1 MIALTASALFTP
13 LERLNDPIVLVDDG
27 VITRISSRRESEIPA
42 GARVIEFGNGV
53 LAPGLID
60 LHIHGAAGHDVME
73 SDSDALACIERFLFQ
88 HGVSSYLPTT
98 VTAPMPATLAAVE
111 RLADA
116 IEEPTETDRAHP
128 MGVHLEGPF
137 LSHARRGVHPAEYL
151 VEPTMEIFE
160 RLWEAARGH
169 IKMLTI
175 APELDGALK
184 VIEEA
189 TKRGVCISVG
199 HSDAHLEQARK
210 AVDRGARHAT
220 HTFNAMRPIAHRDP
234 GIIELVL
241 SDDRMSA
248 DIIVDGFH
256 VDPAVVKLFMRAKT
270 AERAVLITDALSAA
284 GMPEGKFRLGEMEI
298 EVQNGTCTS
307 GGRIAGSVLTMD
319 QAVRNTMKFAE
330 VDFQYALRA
339 ASTNPAKAAGLAGKG
354 KLEAGAA
361 ADFVVFNKDHEVVR
375 TIVGGTGL

>member
-13 LERLNDPIVLVDDG
+13 LERLNDPIVLLDDG
-27 VITRISSRRESEIPA
+27 VITRISSRREIEIPA
-42 GARVIEFGNGV
+42 GARVVEFGNGL

-189 TKRGVCISVG
+189 TKRGVCISLG

-330 VDFQYALRA
+330 VDLQYALRA

-354 KLEAGAA
+354 KLEVGAA

-375 TIVGGTGL
+375 TIVGGIGL

>member
-27 VITRISSRRESEIPA
+27 VITRISSRREIEIPA
-42 GARVIEFGNGV
+42 GARVVEFGNGL

-189 TKRGVCISVG
+189 TKRGVCISLG

-330 VDFQYALRA
+330 VDLQYALRA

-354 KLEAGAA
+354 KLEVGAA

-375 TIVGGTGL
+375 TIVGGIGL